1 MKVTQAL
8 GRSALLLLLTIAP
21 MSVPTRTRILDGA
34 WDLFLREGFAGT
46 TVTQIEASAGLS
58 AGSGSFYRHFRS
70 KEEVLQAVVD
80 REVDRTNAERQTGP
94 EPEETGGDVRVALAL
109 EFERR
114 LGNLRRLHP
123 LMELVARERDHLGAS
138 VDHLG
143 ELLVARNVSIRSQ
156 RLASWMA
163 AGAILTRDA
172 EALAAVITFA
182 LTGYHLSVRFFGHPP
197 AGLSEEALITTL
209 VDLVA
214 GV

>member
-1 MKVTQAL
+1 
-8 GRSALLLLLTIAP
+8 
-21 MSVPTRTRILDGA
+21 MSVPTRTRILDAA

-70 KEEVLQAVVD
+70 KKEVLQAVVD
-80 REVDRTNAERQTGP
+80 REVERTNAERQTGP

-156 RLASWMA
+156 RLAGWMA

-197 AGLSEEALITTL
+197 AGVSEEALITTL

>member
-1 MKVTQAL
+1 MPVH
-8 GRSALLLLLTIAP
+8 
-21 MSVPTRTRILDGA
+21 TRTRILDAA

-70 KEEVLQAVVD
+70 KGEVLQAVVD
-80 REVDRTNAERQTGP
+80 REVDRANAERQTGP
-94 EPEETGGDVRVALAL
+94 EPEETGGDVRAALAV

-138 VDHLG
+138 VDHLD

-156 RLASWMA
+156 RLAGLMA
-163 AGAILTRDA
+163 AGAIPARDA

-182 LTGYHLSVRFFGHPP
+182 LTGYHLSVRFFGHQP
-197 AGLSEEALITTL
+197 AGVGEEALITTL

-214 GV
+214 GT